1 MKKLLSYCLVLI
13 LGMSL
18 LSGCGGSTDGDTTV
32 SSITD
37 DDAGEDTSS
46 SAPKEIIYNLIQ
58 EPPELNSVLTTSTGS
73 MDVLRHV
80 IDGLTILNPN
90 DEAIPGMAESWEVT
104 DDGLTYTFH
113 LRQGVKWNNG
123 DDVTAHDFIYAWD
136 MLFDGDVGAPYG
148 GTWMT
153 LILGAT
159 ETLTGEAPSAEVT
172 SQLAEL
178 GYENGIGYR
187 ALDDYTIQITTTGP
201 YPYFLSVLAFVNFL
215 PINRAMHQEYGDDYA
230 KELEYLG
237 TNGAYNMTAWAHE
250 DTIVLEKNPDYWNAD
265 NINIDKITM
274 LMITDA
280 TTNYNAFVAGEVDVT
295 TVTGNVIQQAKDD
308 GYEVLSFGD
317 GSNWYFEFNLR
328 LPGLNN
334 PKIRHALTLGVDAD
348 LFIKTIVQN
357 DSIVA
362 YSFTPPSIVG
372 GGHSEAVGRLIER
385 STDFSAAKALLEEGL
400 AEEGM
405 TAADLNLTF
414 IADDTTQAT
423 LQSSYIQEQWKTNL
437 GVDIVIEQMTYQN
450 RLERMQNFDFC
461 IVLAGWGPDYNDP
474 MTFLDLYTSYNGNN
488 HGGYVSLEY
497 DALIDRARS
506 EVDPVARQEI
516 LIEAETLLMEDMPIG
531 PLYFRATSYVMAEG
545 ITGVVRTAMTNIDFR
560 SADRT

>member
-1 MKKLLSYCLVLI
+1 MKKLLSLCLVLV

-18 LSGCGGSTDGDTTV
+18 LSGCGGSSDGDTTV
-32 SSITD
+32 SSVTD
-37 DDAGEDTSS
+37 DGDTSS

-80 IDGLTILNPN
+80 IDGLTILDPN
-90 DEAIPGMAESWEVT
+90 DEAVPGMAESWEVT

-123 DDVTAHDFIYAWD
+123 DEVTAHDFIYAWD
-136 MLFDGDVGAPYG
+136 MLFNGDVGAPYG
-148 GTWMT
+148 GTWMP

-159 ETLTGEAPSAEVT
+159 ETLTGEAPSADVAG
-172 SQLAEL
+172 QLAEL
-178 GYENGIGYR
+178 GYENGIGYK

-201 YPYFLSVLAFVNFL
+201 YPYFLSVLAFGNFL
-215 PINRAMHQEYGDDYA
+215 PINRTMHQEYGDSYA

-237 TNGAYNMTAWAHE
+237 TNGAYNMTSWTHE
-250 DTIVLEKNPDYWNAD
+250 DAIVLEKNPDYWNAD
-265 NINIDKITM
+265 NIKIDKITM

-308 GYEVLSFGD
+308 GHEVLSFGD

-348 LFIKTIVQN
+348 LFIETIVQN

-362 YSFTPPSIVG
+362 YAFTPPSIVG
-372 GGHSEAVGRLIER
+372 GSHNEAVGRLIER
-385 STDFSAAKALLEEGL
+385 STDFSAARALLEEGL

-437 GVDIVIEQMTYQN
+437 GVDIEIEQMTYQN

-488 HGGYVSLEY
+488 HGGYANPRY
-497 DALIDRARS
+497 DDLIAQARAES
-506 EVDPVARQEI
+506 DPVARQDI
-516 LIEAETLLMEDMPIG
+516 LVEAEILLMEDMPIG

-560 SADRT
+560 WADRT